1 MNSQV
6 KKIVLCV
13 ALASVAIPRV
23 AARVFRQALD
33 ASSFRKVAV
42 SKWDDMFNRSDAFE
56 CEFSTREYYQ
66 EKFLWEKRSRIGVLF
81 PRYYREE
88 ENAGRVACECSNSA
102 YSFRCERAGAEDAW
116 RLLSAHKLTRAVS
129 RRDWSL
135 SAEILQSERARERN
149 LKPVVDCVGAWNA
162 IGEYNLVS
170 LFQDSGFRITDLRE
184 TTDEHGDA
192 RIVLKFQY
200 TGRAARYDLE
210 SGEIEL
216 ARDEYALLRA
226 RWQAPTGADG
236 AVRRWET
243 EWEYDRT
250 SNPTVCP
257 NVTKKT
263 TRCYY
268 RGQLSTT
275 EVVDYAFRAAPA
287 LNAARFTTDYYG
299 LPEPDLTAP
308 TLQRARASGAPRAT
322 IAAVGAFLIGA
333 ACWLALRRRRA
344 TRER

>member
-13 ALASVAIPRV
+13 ALACVAIPRV
-23 AARVFRQALD
+23 AARVFGQALD

-88 ENAGRVACECSNSA
+88 ENAGRFTSECSNSA

-135 SAEILQSERARERN
+135 SAEILQSERVRERN

-170 LFQDSGFRITDLRE
+170 LFQDSAFRITDLRE

-200 TGRAARYDLE
+200 TGR
-210 SGEIEL
+210 
-216 ARDEYALLRA
+216 
-226 RWQAPTGADG
+226 
-236 AVRRWET
+236 
-243 EWEYDRT
+243 
-250 SNPTVCP
+250 
-257 NVTKKT
+257 
-263 TRCYY
+263 
-268 RGQLSTT
+268 
-275 EVVDYAFRAAPA
+275 
-287 LNAARFTTDYYG
+287 AARFTTDYYG

-322 IAAVGAFLIGA
+322 IAAVGALLIGA